1 MIPDPDRPRLRDLLA
16 LIRED
21 WHAHGCDWTKP
32 GFRTLAV
39 HRFGAWRAQLRLKPL
54 RAPLTLLYRSLF
66 RRCRN
71 LYGIELPYSVR
82 VGRGVVI
89 EHQGGIVIHG
99 DSVIGNRCIIRQGC
113 TLGLRRLDDLGA
125 APTLEDDVHLGAGAV
140 LLGRIRIG
148 RGAVIGANAVV
159 LADVP
164 SGAVATGVPARIQP
178 RPDPLAGAVQDLGV
192 AAPGLPSSFEAG
204 AKPG

>member
-1 MIPDPDRPRLRDLLA
+1 MTPNPASPGWRDLVA

-21 WHAHGCDWTKP
+21 WHSHGRDWTKP
-32 GFRTLAV
+32 GFRALAV
-39 HRFGAWRAQLRLKPL
+39 HRFGVWRARLPGKLL
-54 RAPLTLLYRSLF
+54 RAPLTILYRSLF

-71 LYGIELPYSVR
+71 VYGIELPYSVQ

-99 DSVIGNRCIIRQGC
+99 ASVIGDRCIIRQSC
-113 TLGLRRLDDLGA
+113 TLGLRRLDDLTA
-125 APTLEDDVHLGAGAV
+125 APILEADVHLGAGAV

-148 RGAVIGANAVV
+148 KGAVIGANAVV

-164 SGAVATGVPARIQP
+164 AGAVATGVPARIQARDTPP
-178 RPDPLAGAVQDLGV
+178 RPIERA
-192 AAPGLPSSFEAG
+192 
-204 AKPG
+204 